1 MERFS
6 FFSQRNEF
14 IKKSTEAS
22 QKLRINQLHFYVPAN
37 EKCNVKNE
45 VSFYENIFKWE
56 SIKFDMWYKHLQA
69 LILLQCII
77 LKHIKYN
84 ERLTLGNKITNL
96 NDYRTSNVYKVS
108 ILLMTKLAHAWT
120 LTSIGK

>member
-1 MERFS
+1 
-6 FFSQRNEF
+6 
-14 IKKSTEAS
+14 
-22 QKLRINQLHFYVPAN
+22 
-37 EKCNVKNE
+37 
-45 VSFYENIFKWE
+45 
-56 SIKFDMWYKHLQA
+56 MWYKHLQA

-77 LKHIKYN
+77 LKYIKYN

-120 LTSIGK
+120 LTSIGE

>member
-1 MERFS
+1 
-6 FFSQRNEF
+6 
-14 IKKSTEAS
+14 
-22 QKLRINQLHFYVPAN
+22 
-37 EKCNVKNE
+37 
-45 VSFYENIFKWE
+45 
-56 SIKFDMWYKHLQA
+56 MWYKHLQA